1 MNEWETNARTSE
13 KKGERTRTS
22 DENLYMYRYLER
34 DINKFFLSLSLK
46 YEKSCALYNEDKF
59 DQNSRLFFSQSL
71 LFLAAAFL
79 VITFLCLRE

>member
-1 MNEWETNARTSE
+1 
-13 KKGERTRTS
+13 
-22 DENLYMYRYLER
+22 MYRYLER